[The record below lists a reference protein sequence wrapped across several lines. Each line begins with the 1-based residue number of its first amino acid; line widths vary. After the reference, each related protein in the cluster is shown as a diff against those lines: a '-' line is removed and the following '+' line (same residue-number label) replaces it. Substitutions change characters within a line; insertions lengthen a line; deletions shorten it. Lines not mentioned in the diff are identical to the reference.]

1 MFSKIAIN
9 NVKRSFKDYTIYF
22 LTLTFAVCIFYSF
35 NSIEAQKAILEINKS
50 TASYVTMLNNFIAGA
65 SVFVSFI
72 LGGLIIYAN
81 NFLIKKRK
89 KEMGI
94 YLTLGMSKGRISRI
108 LILETLIIAL
118 MSLVVGLALGVIV
131 SQGLSV
137 ITARLLVVD
146 MTGYKF
152 IISFEAIIKTALYFG
167 IIFLLVM
174 TFNQF
179 TISKYK
185 LIDLIS
191 AAKKNERVRLKN
203 TFASVVLFLI
213 SIGML
218 VAAYIIILSAGI
230 NTDDL
235 MILVSIALGTF
246 GTLLFFFSLSSFFI
260 QAVQKNKKLY
270 LKNLNL
276 FVLRQINN
284 KITTN
289 FVSMTVICLML
300 FLTITLL
307 VTMFGFKGTLDKSLE
322 GNLPFDASARLH
334 ITSEEQKVKDMEEYL
349 DKIDFKLEDNEDH
362 VFYNEY
368 QINAVL
374 DDLINKYLNE
384 KEKKTFE
391 DQYTDYPLK
400 AIKLSDY
407 NSIIELKGQAP
418 VALEADELLVVSN
431 YDEVNINYEK
441 LLKKGN
447 NLEIDGKVYTIKNDD
462 PIKENIATIRP
473 SDSYFLY
480 FIVPDSF
487 QGELI
492 PATSNINVVFDDSTK
507 DESEEKF
514 STLFT
519 RLADDVDLEGDLTP
533 VTGFTAE
540 QTKAAI
546 YGSSAILVFV
556 GIYLGIV
563 FLISSAAVLAIQQLS
578 EASDSLPRYGVLKKI
593 GTPERM
599 INKSILVQNLIYF
612 MIPLALAIIHS
623 IVGIRVGSELFVASK
638 DSGFVGS
645 TLMIVSAL
653 VIIYGGYFYTTYV
666 GFKNIVKSSN

>member
-203 TFASVVLFLI
+203 TFASVVIFLI
-213 SIGML
+213 
-218 VAAYIIILSAGI
+218 YW
-230 NTDDL
+230 
-235 MILVSIALGTF
+235 
-246 GTLLFFFSLSSFFI
+246 
-260 QAVQKNKKLY
+260 
-270 LKNLNL
+270 
-276 FVLRQINN
+276 
-284 KITTN
+284 
-289 FVSMTVICLML
+289 
-300 FLTITLL
+300 
-307 VTMFGFKGTLDKSLE
+307 
-322 GNLPFDASARLH
+322 DASSSLH
-334 ITSEEQKVKDMEEYL
+334 
-349 DKIDFKLEDNEDH
+349 
-362 VFYNEY
+362 
-368 QINAVL
+368 
-374 DDLINKYLNE
+374 
-384 KEKKTFE
+384 
-391 DQYTDYPLK
+391 
-400 AIKLSDY
+400 Y
-407 NSIIELKGQAP
+407 NS
-418 VALEADELLVVSN
+418 
-431 YDEVNINYEK
+431 
-441 LLKKGN
+441 
-447 NLEIDGKVYTIKNDD
+447 
-462 PIKENIATIRP
+462 
-473 SDSYFLY
+473 
-480 FIVPDSF
+480 
-487 QGELI
+487 
-492 PATSNINVVFDDSTK
+492 
-507 DESEEKF
+507 
-514 STLFT
+514 
-519 RLADDVDLEGDLTP
+519 
-533 VTGFTAE
+533 
-540 QTKAAI
+540 
-546 YGSSAILVFV
+546 
-556 GIYLGIV
+556 
-563 FLISSAAVLAIQQLS
+563 
-578 EASDSLPRYGVLKKI
+578 
-593 GTPERM
+593 
-599 INKSILVQNLIYF
+599 
-612 MIPLALAIIHS
+612 
-623 IVGIRVGSELFVASK
+623 
-638 DSGFVGS
+638 
-645 TLMIVSAL
+645 
-653 VIIYGGYFYTTYV
+653 
-666 GFKNIVKSSN
+666 

>member
-35 NSIEAQKAILEINKS
+35 NSIEAQRAILEINKS

-108 LILETLIIAL
+108 LTLETLIIAL
-118 MSLVVGLALGVIV
+118 MSLVVGLIIGVIV

-152 IISFEAIIKTALYFG
+152 IVSFEAIIKTALYFG

-174 TFNQF
+174 AFNQF

-191 AAKKNERVRLKN
+191 AAKKNETVRLKN

-218 VAAYIIILSAGI
+218 VAAYIIILKAGL
-230 NTDDL
+230 NTDDF
-235 MILVSIALGTF
+235 MILVSIALGAF

-270 LKNLNL
+270 LKNLNV

-307 VTMFGFKGTLDKSLE
+307 VTMFGYKGTLDKSIE
-322 GNLPFDASARLH
+322 GNISFDASARLY
-334 ITSEEQKVKDMEEYL
+334 ITSDEQKVKDMEEFL
-349 DKIDFKLEDNEDH
+349 DKIDFKLEDYEDH
-362 VFYNEY
+362 VFFNEY
-368 QINAVL
+368 DMSATL

-384 KEKKTFE
+384 KEKKTFKN
-391 DQYTDYPLK
+391 QYTDSPLS
-400 AIKLSDY
+400 AIKLSEY
-407 NSIIELKGQAP
+407 NSITELKGQAP
-418 VALEADELLVVSN
+418 VELEDDELLVVSN
-431 YDEVNINYEK
+431 YGEVDISYEK

-447 NLEIDGKVYTIKNDD
+447 NLEVEGRVYTIKNEY
-462 PIKENIATIRP
+462 PIEENIVTSPSAT
-473 SDSYFLY
+473 YFLY

-492 PATSNINVVFDDSTK
+492 PEKSNINVMFDDSNQE
-507 DESEEKF
+507 ESEEKF
-514 STLFT
+514 SSLFT
-519 RLADDVDLEGDLTP
+519 RLADDVYFEGDLTP
-533 VTGFTAE
+533 VTGYTVE
-540 QTKAAI
+540 QTQASI

-578 EASDSLPRYGVLKKI
+578 EASDSIPRYGVLKKI

-599 INKSILVQNLIYF
+599 INKAILVQNLIYF
-612 MIPLALAIIHS
+612 MIPLSLAIIHS
-623 IVGIRVGSELFVASK
+623 IVGINLSSELFIASK
-638 DSGFVGS
+638 DSGYVSS
-645 TLMIVSAL
+645 TLMIASAL
-653 VIIYGGYFYTTYV
+653 VIIYGGYFYATYT
-666 GFKNIVKSSN
+666 GFKNIVKNSN